1 MIDSRGPWIYIFV
14 HNPEAGCE
22 EGGMAD
28 IPHGEAVREE
38 DGAVYR

>member
-1 MIDSRGPWIYIFV
+1 MDSVLCIDIFV
-14 HNPEAGCE
+14 DILEAGCE